1 MIPILSY
8 VAVLLTFICLLLI
21 IHKID
26 NNESY
31 DVVSNDLNNINQSL
45 NQIVACQHLALERL
59 YELVELS
66 SEKDDKTNEE
76 EENEVVEAEIDE
88 KEIKEYDERA

>member
-45 NQIVACQHLALERL
+45 SQIVACQHLALERL
-59 YELVELS
+59 YELVEFS
-66 SEKDDKTNEE
+66 SEKDDKTDEE
-76 EENEVVEAEIDE
+76 EENEVVETEVDE